1 MMTFNFRRHS
11 DNSDVS
17 YSIRVSTMQRSIT
30 IREYLRMKVGNVSIC
45 TTHCITVE

>member
-17 YSIRVSTMQRSIT
+17 YSLRISTMQRSIT
-30 IREYLRMKVGNVSIC
+30 VCEYVRVKVAIC
-45 TTHCITVE
+45 CFV